1 MKIKSNVQAQKPRT
15 KTKVNKKRLF
25 FIFFTAF
32 VGFFFLCTLLTKLLF
47 PKMNVPALD
56 NENNLSSVTS
66 DDFKGKLDPR
76 LKEIEKDEGP
86 ATSPTVNPFDMKQ
99 QKENEINVNN
109 INDQGYTE
117 PNVQQTQV
125 EEEKLPYDS
134 RESSAS
140 DPVTNDSYDQD
151 QDQDE
156 DMQPQ
161 PQPQPLPKKVVKPSP
176 KKNANQQQDNLI
188 LRDKLKV
195 QHETPATIN
204 KVMVGHYSD
213 LTEAK
218 KVSQEL
224 TDSNLNVTPFIR
236 ERNGIYSLQV
246 GTFSNSQKAAKL
258 ASDLKK
264 RNLDSRVIQ
273 D

>member
-1 MKIKSNVQAQKPRT
+1 MKIKSNVQAQKQKP

-32 VGFFFLCTLLTKLLF
+32 VGFFFLCTLLTKLLS
-47 PKMNVPALD
+47 PKMGVPALD

-66 DDFKGKLDPR
+66 DDFRGKLDPR

-86 ATSPTVNPFDMKQ
+86 ATSPVINPFDMKQ
-99 QKENEINVNN
+99 QKENEININN

-117 PNVQQTQV
+117 PKVQQTQV

-134 RESSAS
+134 RESSVN
-140 DPVTNDSYDQD
+140 DPITNDSYDQD
-151 QDQDE
+151 MDQNE
-156 DMQPQ
+156 GVQP
-161 PQPQPLPKKVVKPSP
+161 PQPQPLPKKVVKQSS
-176 KKNANQQQDNLI
+176 KKNAGQQQDNLI

-195 QHETPATIN
+195 QRETPATIN
-204 KVMVGHYSD
+204 KVIVGQYSD
-213 LTEAK
+213 LNEARR
-218 KVSQEL
+218 VSQEL

-246 GTFSNSQKAAKL
+246 GTFSSSQKAAKL

-264 RNLDSRVIQ
+264 RNLDTRIVQ